1 MTATSLVTALA
12 LVLTLALDSWWLR
25 KMITENVAGLLESQM
40 SNRRVMPVVVIL
52 LISVMCAEDRLQ
64 SELRFAAHSKDEKT
78 AGVWVDGQY
87 VGFVKELAGD
97 KKLMLLP
104 GKHEIVIRQA
114 WYNEFVKEVIL
125 EPGRTYEVNVE
136 LVKSGRLP
144 TKDATG
150 ELKIAATPSRAAVF
164 VDGQYAGHIDEFDG
178 VGKAMLLTPGQHR
191 LHIALP
197 GYLPFDTMVDLRP
210 QQKLKIQTD
219 LVKGS
224 ITEAG
229 SQVNKQ

>member
-1 MTATSLVTALA
+1 
-12 LVLTLALDSWWLR
+12 
-25 KMITENVAGLLESQM
+25 M
-40 SNRRVMPVVVIL
+40 SNRTLMPMVVVL
-52 LISVMCAEDRLQ
+52 LIGIVLAENQVQ

-97 KKLMLLP
+97 KKLRLLP

-114 WYNEFVKEVIL
+114 WYNEFVKNVIL
-125 EPGRTYEVNVE
+125 EPGQSQEVKVE
-136 LVKSGRLP
+136 LVKSARLP
-144 TKDATG
+144 TQDATA
-150 ELKIAATPSRAAVF
+150 EVKIAATPSRAAVF
-164 VDGQYAGHIDEFDG
+164 VDGQYAGHVDEFDG

-197 GYLPFDTMVDLRP
+197 GYLPFDTMVDLRS

-229 SQVNKQ
+229 SEVNKR

>member
-1 MTATSLVTALA
+1 
-12 LVLTLALDSWWLR
+12 
-25 KMITENVAGLLESQM
+25 M
-40 SNRRVMPVVVIL
+40 SNRRVMPIALIL
-52 LISVMCAEDRLQ
+52 LIGVVVGAEDRVQ
-64 SELRFAAHSKDEKT
+64 SELRFAAHTNDEKT

-97 KKLMLLP
+97 KKLKLLP

-114 WYNEFVKEVIL
+114 WYNEFVKQVIL
-125 EPGRTYEVNVE
+125 EPGHIEQINVA
-136 LVKSGRLP
+136 LVKSARLP

-164 VDGQYAGHIDEFDG
+164 VDGQYAGHVDEFNG

-191 LHIALP
+191 LRIALP

-229 SQVNKQ
+229 SQVIKQ

>member
-1 MTATSLVTALA
+1 
-12 LVLTLALDSWWLR
+12 
-25 KMITENVAGLLESQM
+25 M
-40 SNRRVMPVVVIL
+40 SNPRVMPVVVIL
-52 LISVMCAEDRLQ
+52 LISVVCAQDRLQ
-64 SELRFAAHSKDEKT
+64 SELRFAAHSNDEKT

-114 WYNEFVKEVIL
+114 WYNEFVKQVIL
-125 EPGRTYEVNVE
+125 EPGQTHEVKVE
-136 LVKSGRLP
+136 LVKSARLP

-164 VDGQYAGHIDEFDG
+164 VDGQYAGHVDEFDG

-191 LHIALP
+191 LRIALP
-197 GYLPFDTMVDLRP
+197 GYLPFDTTVDLHP

-224 ITEAG
+224 ITKAG
-229 SQVNKQ
+229 SQVSEQ

>member
-1 MTATSLVTALA
+1 
-12 LVLTLALDSWWLR
+12 
-25 KMITENVAGLLESQM
+25 M
-40 SNRRVMPVVVIL
+40 SNCRVMPVVVIL
-52 LISVMCAEDRLQ
+52 LISVVCAEDRLQ

-125 EPGRTYEVNVE
+125 EPGQTHEVKVE
-136 LVKSGRLP
+136 LVKSARLP

-164 VDGQYAGHIDEFDG
+164 VDGQYAGHVDEFDG

-191 LHIALP
+191 LRIALP
-197 GYLPFDTMVDLRP
+197 GYLPFDTTVDLHP

-224 ITEAG
+224 ITKAG
-229 SQVNKQ
+229 SQVSEQ

>member
-1 MTATSLVTALA
+1 
-12 LVLTLALDSWWLR
+12 
-25 KMITENVAGLLESQM
+25 M
-40 SNRRVMPVVVIL
+40 SNCRVMPIALIL
-52 LISVMCAEDRLQ
+52 LIGVVGAEDRVQ
-64 SELRFAAHSKDEKT
+64 SELRFAAHTKDEKT

-87 VGFVKELAGD
+87 VGFVKELADD

-114 WYNEFVKEVIL
+114 WYNEFVKQVIL
-125 EPGRTYEVNVE
+125 EPGKIEQINVA
-136 LVKSGRLP
+136 LVKSARLP

-164 VDGQYAGHIDEFDG
+164 VDGQYAGHVDEFNG

-191 LHIALP
+191 LRIALP

-229 SQVNKQ
+229 SQVIKQ

>member
-1 MTATSLVTALA
+1 
-12 LVLTLALDSWWLR
+12 
-25 KMITENVAGLLESQM
+25 M
-40 SNRRVMPVVVIL
+40 SNRTVMPVVVIL
-52 LISVMCAEDRLQ
+52 LICVMCAQDRVQ

-114 WYNEFVKEVIL
+114 WYNEFVMEVIL
-125 EPGRTYEVNVE
+125 EPGKTHEVNVA
-136 LVKSGRLP
+136 LVKSPRLP
-144 TKDATG
+144 TKDATA

-164 VDGQYAGHIDEFDG
+164 VDGQYAGHVDEFDG

-197 GYLPFDTMVDLRP
+197 GYLPFDTMVDLLP

-229 SQVNKQ
+229 SQVSKQ

>member
-1 MTATSLVTALA
+1 MTF
-12 LVLTLALDSWWLR
+12 
-25 KMITENVAGLLESQM
+25 
-40 SNRRVMPVVVIL
+40 RRVVPVVL
-52 LISVMCAEDRLQ
+52 LLLMGMVFAEDRVQ
-64 SELRFAAHSKDEKT
+64 SELKFAAHSNDEKT

-97 KKLMLLP
+97 KKLKLLP
-104 GKHEIVIRQA
+104 GKHEIIIRQA
-114 WYNEFVKEVIL
+114 WYNEFVKQIVL
-125 EPGRTYEVNVE
+125 EPGQSYEVNVE
-136 LVKSGRLP
+136 LVKSARLP

-164 VDGQYAGHIDEFDG
+164 VDGQYAGPVDEFDG

-191 LHIALP
+191 LRIALP
-197 GYLPFDTMVDLRP
+197 GYLPFDTTVDLRP
-210 QQKLKIQTD
+210 QQKLKIETN

-229 SQVNKQ
+229 SQVSK

>member
-1 MTATSLVTALA
+1 
-12 LVLTLALDSWWLR
+12 
-25 KMITENVAGLLESQM
+25 M
-40 SNRRVMPVVVIL
+40 SNRRAMPVTVIL
-52 LISVMCAEDRLQ
+52 LISLVCAQDRVQ
-64 SELRFAAHSKDEKT
+64 SELRFAAHSKDQKT
-78 AGVWVDGQY
+78 AGVWVNEQY

-97 KKLMLLP
+97 KKLKLLP

-114 WYNEFVKEVIL
+114 WYNEFVTEVVL
-125 EPGRTYEVNVE
+125 EPGQTHEVNVK
-136 LVKSGRLP
+136 LVKSAQLP

-150 ELKIAATPSRAAVF
+150 ELKIAATPSRAVVF
-164 VDGQYAGHIDEFDG
+164 VDGQYAGHVDEFDG

-229 SQVNKQ
+229 SQVNRQ

>member
-1 MTATSLVTALA
+1 
-12 LVLTLALDSWWLR
+12 
-25 KMITENVAGLLESQM
+25 M
-40 SNRRVMPVVVIL
+40 SNRRVMPIALIL
-52 LISVMCAEDRLQ
+52 LIGVVVGAEDRVQ
-64 SELRFAAHSKDEKT
+64 SELQFAAHTNDEKT

-97 KKLMLLP
+97 KKLKLLP

-114 WYNEFVKEVIL
+114 WYNEFVKQVIL
-125 EPGRTYEVNVE
+125 EPGHIEQINVA
-136 LVKSGRLP
+136 LVKSARLP

-164 VDGQYAGHIDEFDG
+164 VDGQYAGHVDEFNG

-191 LHIALP
+191 LRIALP

-229 SQVNKQ
+229 SQVIKQ

>member
-1 MTATSLVTALA
+1 MRACVTFRLIVGSQKEFSMT
-12 LVLTLALDSWWLR
+12 
-25 KMITENVAGLLESQM
+25 QM
-40 SNRRVMPVVVIL
+40 SNRRVVPVVVIL
-52 LISVMCAEDRLQ
+52 LIGVLCAQDRVQ

-114 WYNEFVKEVIL
+114 WYNEFVNEVIL
-125 EPGRTYEVNVE
+125 QPGKTYEVKVE
-136 LVKSGRLP
+136 LVKSAQLP

-164 VDGQYAGHIDEFDG
+164 VDGQYAGHVDEFDG
-178 VGKAMLLTPGQHR
+178 VGQAMLLTPGQHR

-210 QQKLKIQTD
+210 HQKLKIQTD

>member
-1 MTATSLVTALA
+1 MLHSY
-12 LVLTLALDSWWLR
+12 WLR
-25 KMITENVAGLLESQM
+25 KRITENVVVSLESKM
-40 SNRRVMPVVVIL
+40 SNRCVMPLIVIL
-52 LISVMCAEDRLQ
+52 LISVVCAQDRVQ

-97 KKLMLLP
+97 KKLRLLP

-114 WYNEFVKEVIL
+114 WYNEFVTEVIL
-125 EPGRTYEVNVE
+125 EPGKAHEVNVN
-136 LVKSGRLP
+136 LVKSARLP

-164 VDGQYAGHIDEFDG
+164 VDGQYAGHVDEFDG

-191 LHIALP
+191 IHIALP

-210 QQKLKIQTD
+210 QQKLKIQTE

-229 SQVNKQ
+229 SQVSNQ